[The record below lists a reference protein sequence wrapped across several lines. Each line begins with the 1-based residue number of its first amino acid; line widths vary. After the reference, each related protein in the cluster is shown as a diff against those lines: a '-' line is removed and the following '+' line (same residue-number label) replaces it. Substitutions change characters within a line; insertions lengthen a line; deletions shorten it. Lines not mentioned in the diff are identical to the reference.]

1 VLLAHIRS
9 FLARHRAVHWA
20 LVATVALAAGATV
33 ASRSAALERERRAW
47 GASAV
52 VWVATDDVIAGQAVI
67 ARRIEAP
74 LTLVPATSVRA
85 DPTGTAARRDIAA
98 GEVLITSAVGGDDD
112 QVPPGWRGVAI
123 PADETTL
130 AVRVGDRVD
139 VVAAGAVLATD
150 GVVIE
155 VLTANVVVAVDA
167 DAAPAVASAA
177 LDRFAVLVLRG

>member
-1 VLLAHIRS
+1 MLLANIRS

-20 LVATVALAAGATV
+20 LVAIVALAAGATV
-33 ASRSAALERERRAW
+33 ASRSAALDRERRAW

-52 VWVATDDVIAGQAVI
+52 VWVATGDVIAGKEVS

-85 DPTGTAARRDIAA
+85 DPTGTTARRDLAA
-98 GEVLITSAVGGDDD
+98 GEVLTTSAVGDGDG

-139 VVAAGAVLATD
+139 IVAAGTVVASD

-155 VLTANVVVAVDA
+155 VLIANVVVAVTA

-177 LDRFAVLVLRG
+177 LDRFAVLVLHG